1 MLSNLTPIEE
11 LSINC
16 GVLSPHRA
24 NVLQELPS
32 LKELRDRRIEQLE
45 ALRQAIILDMVS
57 KLEPAGYMN
66 DDDYCS
72 LSEPLVEDEN
82 GEVIPLYDLS
92 AFKDTP
98 K

>member
-1 MLSNLTPIEE
+1 MNTSNLTPMRDLILLKTFGLSHHDREQKQWIIPDDE
-11 LSINC
+11 LESI
-16 GVLSPHRA
+16 
-24 NVLQELPS
+24 
-32 LKELRDRRIEQLE
+32 
-45 ALRQAIILDMVS
+45 RQAIILDMVS